1 MRGCGDIFPE
11 IFSVFCSTFR
21 LAIRDQI
28 KSADMVVI
36 ITSESSVESQWVNY
50 EAGMAD
56 ALGKPIVVVGRRG
69 IGKSSLL
76 TNLADAKVIEIE
88 DTG

>member
-1 MRGCGDIFPE
+1 
-11 IFSVFCSTFR
+11 
-21 LAIRDQI
+21 
-28 KSADMVVI
+28 
-36 ITSESSVESQWVNY
+36 
-50 EAGMAD
+50 MAD

>member
-1 MRGCGDIFPE
+1 VGEDI
-11 IFSVFCSTFR
+11 R
-21 LAIRDQI
+21 RAIRDQI